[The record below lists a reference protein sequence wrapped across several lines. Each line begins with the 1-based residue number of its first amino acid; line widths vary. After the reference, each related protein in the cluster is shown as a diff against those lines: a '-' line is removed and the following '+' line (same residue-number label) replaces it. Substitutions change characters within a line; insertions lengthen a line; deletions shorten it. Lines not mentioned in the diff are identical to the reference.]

1 MAKIGKVKLEKK
13 PNRQKREKIELEM
26 EPLKSLDQIMHRPGV
41 DLIINASLALNAS
54 RTRRKRVFFLAA
66 SRTKHKEKNN
76 DLNMSQKLLRLLFIA
91 TIVSIL
97 VLSAVSVVC
106 ISQALIYS
114 NYECIL
120 AAEIKIRRDSVGI
133 EIDRLHKHLSPCLY
147 CFR

>member
-1 MAKIGKVKLEKK
+1 MKTKVGKTRIKK
-13 PNRQKREKIELEM
+13 HKKHKK
-26 EPLKSLDQIMHRPGV
+26 KSAQNPASRTLDEIMTQPGV

-54 RTRRKRVFFLAA
+54 RARRKRVFVFNR
-66 SRTKHKEKNN
+66 SSSSP
-76 DLNMSQKLLRLLFIA
+76 LNMSQKLLRLLFIA

-97 VLSAVSVVC
+97 ILSVITVVC

-120 AAEIKIRRDSVGI
+120 ADELKMRRDSVGI
-133 EIDRLHKHLSPCLY
+133 EIDRLRKHLSPCLY